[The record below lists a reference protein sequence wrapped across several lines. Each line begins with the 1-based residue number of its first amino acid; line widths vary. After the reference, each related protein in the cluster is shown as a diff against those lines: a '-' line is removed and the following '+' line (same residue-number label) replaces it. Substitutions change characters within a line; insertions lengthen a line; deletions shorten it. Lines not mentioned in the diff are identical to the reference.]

1 MSFINSWMNSS
12 CTRTNK
18 FRTSQEFW
26 MIQLIN
32 NTFSYYLSV
41 VNGRYTIRWKEIQDF
56 VIINWQQKAFH
67 TCYCYDWTNGEKK
80 IFLSC
85 YVTENYWWCKRIRL
99 FCERKRKERRLNFN
113 WFCCDLSIIFSTS
126 HWHFKIFINF
136 FVTFWRISF

>member
-1 MSFINSWMNSS
+1 M
-12 CTRTNK
+12 
-18 FRTSQEFW
+18 
-26 MIQLIN
+26 N
-32 NTFSYYLSV
+32 NTFSYYVSV
-41 VNGRYTIRWKEIQDF
+41 VNGRYTVRWKEIQDC
-56 VIINWQQKAFH
+56 VIVDWQQKAFH
-67 TCYCYDWTNGEKK
+67 TCYYYDWTNGEKK

-136 FVTFWRISF
+136 FVILKDKLLNNIVYLFSKWMIHLLTISLLYTNIQKYLW